1 MKKIFSAVLIAAS
14 VTLLSACSPDED
26 NKIKVAINTGPDEA
40 IWKVVEHVAKEKYNL
55 NVEVISFNDYVLPN
69 EALNNKDVDVNA
81 FQTLPY
87 LDAQSKE
94 RGYKFAIVG
103 KTFVFPIAAY
113 SKKIKNISEL
123 PDGATITLSNEATTL
138 GRSLLLLQ
146 AQGLIKLKDGVGYLP
161 TTLDIIN
168 NPKQLKIV
176 EVDTPQLT
184 RTLDDPNVALSIINT
199 NFSAQAGL
207 SAARD
212 GLFMEGPDSPYVN
225 AIVSRQD
232 NKDSKK
238 VQELKNA
245 FQTQDV
251 ADKAAEVYKGDAIK
265 GW

>member
-1 MKKIFSAVLIAAS
+1 MKKMFSAVLIAAS
-14 VTLLSACSPDED
+14 VALLSACSPDED

-40 IWKVVEHVAKEKYNL
+40 IWKVVEQVAKEKYNL
-55 NVEVISFNDYVLPN
+55 DVEEISFNDYVLPN
-69 EALNNKDVDVNA
+69 EALNNKDVDANA

-87 LDAQSKE
+87 LEAQSKE

-103 KTFVFPIAAY
+103 K
-113 SKKIKNISEL
+113 IKNISEL
-123 PDGATITLSNEATTL
+123 PDGATISISNETTTL

-146 AQGLIKLKDGVGYLP
+146 AQGLIKLKEGTGYLP
-161 TTLDIIN
+161 TTLDIID

-225 AIVSRQD
+225 AIVARED

-238 VQELKNA
+238 VQELKEA
-245 FQTQDV
+245 FQTQQV